1 MTRRRKVLL
10 SVAAVLAVFGV
21 VVGTSVVSYV
31 LANPGVAV
39 QQNVAQWA
47 RNNNL
52 GAVVNVLELWLRT
65 DPPSTEVATELGLAT
80 DATADIDDAMST
92 STTLTPA
99 TTTVPPTTSVMPPST
114 SSTSP
119 TTTNPADILANTTAT
134 GSQGD
139 INTGVPAPVA
149 TTTTIPEDP
158 ALPYAGPQDITPV
171 LASPLRGEGK
181 WTAIAK
187 LQGSP
192 VVWATSLRPS
202 RKYGSVVASVA
213 VIDQSRVRTALY
225 NGNELPGGG
234 PWKNGNK
241 VQARAVS
248 ALVASFNGGFRWE
261 HTDGGYMAEGKIV
274 RPLKKGLATLA
285 ISPDGQVSIGVY
297 GRDITNDGTWRAMR
311 QNLPPVVLKG
321 KNVVR
326 DAGSVN
332 WGEDFHDKVFT
343 LRSGACMRED
353 GKLMHVTVGDADIH
367 LLADTLVYVGCET
380 AMQLDITGQFPQFVT
395 YTSPGKDDRDGKVL
409 DKRMSNAN
417 RTLKG
422 WMREFFAFFNPERL
436 PDGVVD

>member
-10 SVAAVLAVFGV
+10 SVAAVMAVFGV

-92 STTLTPA
+92 STTLASA
-99 TTTVPPTTSVMPPST
+99 TTTVSPTTSVMPPST

-119 TTTNPADILANTTAT
+119 TTTNPADIVANTTAT

-149 TTTTIPEDP
+149 TTTTLPEDP

-213 VIDQSRVRTALY
+213 VIDQSRVRAALY

-436 PDGVVD
+436 PDGIVD

>member
-1 MTRRRKVLL
+1 
-10 SVAAVLAVFGV
+10 
-21 VVGTSVVSYV
+21 
-31 LANPGVAV
+31 
-39 QQNVAQWA
+39 
-47 RNNNL
+47 
-52 GAVVNVLELWLRT
+52 
-65 DPPSTEVATELGLAT
+65 
-80 DATADIDDAMST
+80 
-92 STTLTPA
+92 
-99 TTTVPPTTSVMPPST
+99 
-114 SSTSP
+114 
-119 TTTNPADILANTTAT
+119 
-134 GSQGD
+134 
-139 INTGVPAPVA
+139 
-149 TTTTIPEDP
+149 
-158 ALPYAGPQDITPV
+158 
-171 LASPLRGEGK
+171 
-181 WTAIAK
+181 
-187 LQGSP
+187 
-192 VVWATSLRPS
+192 
-202 RKYGSVVASVA
+202 
-213 VIDQSRVRTALY
+213 
-225 NGNELPGGG
+225 
-234 PWKNGNK
+234 
-241 VQARAVS
+241 
-248 ALVASFNGGFRWE
+248 
-261 HTDGGYMAEGKIV
+261 MAEGKIV

-436 PDGVVD
+436 PDGIVD

>member
-1 MTRRRKVLL
+1 MTRRRKILL
-10 SVAAVLAVFGV
+10 SVATLVVVFGI

-47 RNNNL
+47 RNHKL

-65 DPPSTEVATELGLAT
+65 DPPSTEEATELGLAT
-80 DATADIDDAMST
+80 DNTNDIDDST
-92 STTLTPA
+92 MTTMPPTTVPA
-99 TTTVPPTTSVMPPST
+99 TTSTITATSVAAQTST
-114 SSTSP
+114 
-119 TTTNPADILANTTAT
+119 TTTNPADIVANTTAT

-139 INTGVPAPVA
+139 IETGVPAPVP
-149 TTTTIPEDP
+149 TTTTVPDDP

-181 WTAIAK
+181 WTPIAK

-192 VVWATSLRPS
+192 VAWATSLRPS

-213 VIDQSRVRTALY
+213 VIDQSRVRAAMY

-234 PWKNGNK
+234 PWTNGNK
-241 VQARAVS
+241 VQARAVP

-297 GRDITNDGTWRAMR
+297 GRDFTNDGSWRAMR

-321 KNVVR
+321 RNVVR

-332 WGEDFHDKVFT
+332 WGEDFHDKVYT
-343 LRSGACMRED
+343 LRSGACIRED

-395 YTSPGKDDRDGKVL
+395 YTSPGKDNRDGKVL

>member
-1 MTRRRKVLL
+1 MTRRRKILL
-10 SVAAVLAVFGV
+10 SIAAVVVVFGII
-21 VVGTSVVSYV
+21 VGTSVVSYV
-31 LANPGVAV
+31 LSNPGVAV

-47 RNNNL
+47 RNNKL
-52 GAVVNVLELWLRT
+52 GAVVNALELLLRS
-65 DPPSTEVATELGLAT
+65 DPPSTEAATELGLAT
-80 DATADIDDAMST
+80 DATADIADNSLTTIST
-92 STTLTPA
+92 STIPA
-99 TTTVPPTTSVMPPST
+99 TTTTTIATTTTSTT
-114 SSTSP
+114 S
-119 TTTNPADILANTTAT
+119 TNPADIVANTTAT

-139 INTGVPAPVA
+139 TDTGVPAPVP
-149 TTTTIPEDP
+149 TTTTIAQDP
-158 ALPYAGPQDITPV
+158 ALPYAGPQAIAPV

-181 WTAIAK
+181 WTPIAK
-187 LQGSP
+187 MSGSP
-192 VVWATSLRPS
+192 VIWATSLRPS

-213 VIDQSRVRTALY
+213 VIDQSRVRGALY

-241 VQARAVS
+241 VQTRAVP
-248 ALVASFNGGFRWE
+248 ALIASFNGGFRWE

-285 ISPDGQVSIGVY
+285 ISPDGQVAIGVY
-297 GRDITNDGTWRAMR
+297 GRDITNDGSWRAMR

-343 LRSGACMRED
+343 IRSGACIRED
-353 GKLMHVTVGDADIH
+353 GKLMHVSVGDADIH

-395 YTSPGKDDRDGKVL
+395 YSAPGKADRDGKVL

-422 WMREFFAFFNPERL
+422 WMREFFAFFNPELL

>member
-10 SVAAVLAVFGV
+10 SVAAVMAVFGV

-65 DPPSTEVATELGLAT
+65 DPPSTEAATELGLAT
-80 DATADIDDAMST
+80 DATADIDDAMAT

-99 TTTVPPTTSVMPPST
+99 TTTISPTTSVMPPST

-119 TTTNPADILANTTAT
+119 TTTNPADIVANTTAT

-149 TTTTIPEDP
+149 TTTTLPEDP

-213 VIDQSRVRTALY
+213 VIDQSRVRAALY